1 MTKYNNELNELRASQ
16 LGDDSMEAH
25 QESFDFLGYEEEVEM
40 SFEDEDEEFW
50 QDMVGAY
57 ALALEDSELDES
69 EFLVRPNGSR
79 VRHLVG

>member
-1 MTKYNNELNELRASQ
+1 MTNKSNEISKLQSAQ

-79 VRHLVG
+79 VRHLLD